1 MVPRG
6 PVQYQNRKPGF
17 QCDDQAET
25 RSTQGDLRKPELASA
40 SPVGDGD
47 ALGKIQPAISS
58 STANNSK
65 ASPLQ
70 GRKAATNSS
79 SKNCSPNNSPK
90 TLGRGK
96 GRLRL
101 PQLGGKKLSS
111 SKENLD
117 QSKDNS
123 SDNEARETLD
133 QVDSSKGHILGGS
146 QTELAANQDSQVVL
160 TNGLNHEQ
168 ITCNNSQLDNHIGE
182 EEEIT
187 DDQREEICCQP
198 IYNLY
203 AISCHS
209 GIMGGGH
216 YVTYA
221 KNPNEK
227 WYCYNDSSCKELNPD
242 EIDTDSAYI
251 LFYEQQGVDY
261 AQFLP
266 KIDGKKMADTSS
278 MDEDFESDYKK
289 YCVLQ

>member
-1 MVPRG
+1 M
-6 PVQYQNRKPGF
+6 
-17 QCDDQAET
+17 T
-25 RSTQGDLRKPELASA
+25 SLLA
-40 SPVGDGD
+40 
-47 ALGKIQPAISS
+47 
-58 STANNSK
+58 

-117 QSKDNS
+117 QSKDNG

-203 AISCHS
+203 AISVSNIYMDC
-209 GIMGGGH
+209 
-216 YVTYA
+216 YV
-221 KNPNEK
+221 
-227 WYCYNDSSCKELNPD
+227 
-242 EIDTDSAYI
+242 
-251 LFYEQQGVDY
+251 
-261 AQFLP
+261 
-266 KIDGKKMADTSS
+266 
-278 MDEDFESDYKK
+278 
-289 YCVLQ
+289 

>member
-1 MVPRG
+1 MHLEKFSLQSV
-6 PVQYQNRKPGF
+6 
-17 QCDDQAET
+17 
-25 RSTQGDLRKPELASA
+25 L
-40 SPVGDGD
+40 
-47 ALGKIQPAISS
+47 
-58 STANNSK
+58 
-65 ASPLQ
+65 PLQ
-70 GRKAATNSS
+70 IIVKHLHYKEGKLLQILLVKTAVPTIAPKPQEGAKAVYVYLSLEA
-79 SKNCSPNNSPK
+79 
-90 TLGRGK
+90 
-96 GRLRL
+96 
-101 PQLGGKKLSS
+101 KKLSS

-117 QSKDNS
+117 QSKDNG